1 MNDINFIKIKVQDEY
16 KDLDTLI
23 KEDKEK
29 GIDNKML
36 IGKREMLSQVL
47 FWIDQMTDKNWNKEA
62 IIFNY
67 IGKKLVDKINELEGV
82 DGSEL
87 ILRDHIIEELNNLN
101 KELC

>member
-1 MNDINFIKIKVQDEY
+1 VNDINFIKIKVQDEY